1 MFRISEHARR
11 TDTGRRREGNEDA
24 SYVRVP
30 LFVIADGMGGAQAG
44 EVASRLTIE
53 VFGGGMP
60 AAGESDEQR
69 LAALIADANTRVL
82 AGAEQDP
89 RHAGMGTTCT
99 AAYLGEHAL
108 AIAHVGDSRCY
119 RFRDGQLT
127 QLTDD
132 HSLVGEL
139 VRRGQI
145 SAAEAEDHPQR
156 SIITRALGQEID
168 LVVDHHSW
176 APQDGDVYLLCS
188 DGLTDMI
195 DDRAIAAILAADG
208 ALGERAD
215 ALVAAANS
223 AGGRDNITVILFAV
237 AEIAGAGDA
246 ATGQHTTAWGRD
258 ELDAARAAAVSEAAP
273 AAAART
279 PRPPREAAVPQRV
292 AGRRAKLIVA
302 LVMVVVALGVV
313 VSAAWIASRSVY
325 FVGTDNRGFVTLY
338 RGLPYELPLVRLYQ
352 AQYVSGLPARL
363 VPPASRHLLTGHEL
377 RSQDDAVD
385 LVRQLEQGTVG
396 TAGTK

>member
-11 TDTGRRREGNEDA
+11 TDTGLRREGNEDA

-53 VFGGGMP
+53 AFGGGMP

-69 LAALIADANTRVL
+69 LATLVGDANARVL
-82 AGAEQDP
+82 AGAERDP
-89 RHAGMGTTCT
+89 RYAGMGTTCT

-119 RFRDGQLT
+119 RFRGGELT

-145 SAAEAEDHPQR
+145 SPKEAEDHPQR
-156 SIITRALGQEID
+156 SIITRALGQETG

-195 DDRAIAAILAADG
+195 DDRAITTILAAG
-208 ALGERAD
+208 GPLGERAD

-246 ATGQHTTAWGRD
+246 ATGQHTTTLDRD
-258 ELDAARAAAVSEAAP
+258 ELDAARAAAAP
-273 AAAART
+273 AAAVRT
-279 PRPPREAAVPQRV
+279 PRTPRETPAPQRV

-325 FVGTDNRGFVTLY
+325 FVGTDSRGFVTLY
-338 RGLPYELPLVRLYQ
+338 RGLPYDLPLVRLYQ
-352 AQYVSGLPARL
+352 AQYVSGLPSRL

-396 TAGTK
+396 AAGAR

>member
-30 LFVIADGMGGAQAG
+30 LFVIADGMGGARAG

-53 VFGGGMP
+53 AFGGGMP
-60 AAGESDEQR
+60 AAGGSDEQR

-82 AGAEQDP
+82 AGAERDP
-89 RHAGMGTTCT
+89 QHAGMGTTCT

-119 RFRDGQLT
+119 RFRGAQLT

-156 SIITRALGQEID
+156 SIITRALGQETD

-176 APQDGDVYLLCS
+176 SPQQGDIYLLCS

-195 DDRAIAAILAADG
+195 DDRAITAILAAG
-208 ALGERAD
+208 GPLGGRAD
-215 ALVAAANS
+215 ALVAAANR

-237 AEIAGAGDA
+237 EEIAAAGDA
-246 ATGQHTTAWGRD
+246 PAGHTTTIDRD
-258 ELDAARAAAVSEAAP
+258 ELDAARAAAAAP
-273 AAAART
+273 ATARA
-279 PRPPREAAVPQRV
+279 PRAPREAPAPQRV

-302 LVMVVVALGVV
+302 LVMVVLALGVI

-325 FVGTDNRGFVTLY
+325 FVGTDSRGFVTLY

-363 VPPASRHLLTGHEL
+363 VPPAGRDLLTGHEL

-396 TAGTK
+396 TAGRQ